1 MFPQETL
8 IITNDVRYMKQ
19 AARKDLKTSSRKR
32 SYIRLSDTLENAQSY
47 VKFLTTND
55 SRKVVMLTS
64 TVD

>member
-1 MFPQETL
+1 MFPQQTL

-47 VKFLTTND
+47 MSNSSQQMTREK
-55 SRKVVMLTS
+55 S
-64 TVD
+64 

>member
-1 MFPQETL
+1 MFPQQTL

-47 VKFLTTND
+47 MSNSSQQMTREK
-55 SRKVVMLTS
+55 SWC
-64 TVD
+64 

>member
-1 MFPQETL
+1 
-8 IITNDVRYMKQ
+8 MKQ

-32 SYIRLSDTLENAQSY
+32 SYIRLSGTLENAQSY